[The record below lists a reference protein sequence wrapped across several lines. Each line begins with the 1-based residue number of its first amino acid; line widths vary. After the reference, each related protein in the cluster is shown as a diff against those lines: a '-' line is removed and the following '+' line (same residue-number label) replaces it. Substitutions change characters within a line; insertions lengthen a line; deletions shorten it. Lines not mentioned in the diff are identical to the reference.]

1 MRYNGINLQLE
12 ATRMKRKTWLALM
25 MAALLPSSSVF
36 AVRMA
41 RLYQVE
47 MPVVSQLSDVKEQAV
62 KDGFLQVLIRLSG
75 DPQVDKNPVIH
86 EGLKKAEYYVHD
98 YNYALETPNA
108 SEYLLR
114 IRYEPTDVN
123 RLLKQ
128 AKIVSWGERRPLI
141 LVWLVLKDKH
151 NHVEI
156 ISNEAPSTIYK
167 NMSQEGKKY
176 GLPLIFPVMDVN
188 EMNQVSPQ
196 DVMSFSYNTLNMAA
210 KRYSPDALLMGD
222 VVEYS
227 DGAQSNWR
235 FIMRNTQW
243 DWQVNGRTTKALVV
257 GVMNQLKEAL
267 IPVIPKPKRGFC
279 PNPTLSSANH

>member
-1 MRYNGINLQLE
+1 
-12 ATRMKRKTWLALM
+12 MKRKTWLALM
-25 MAALLPSSSVF
+25 MVAFLPSSSIF
-36 AVRMA
+36 AVRMT

-47 MPVVSQLSDVKEQAV
+47 IPVISKLSDVKEQAM
-62 KDGFLQVLIRLSG
+62 KEGFLQVLIRLSG
-75 DPQVDKNPVIH
+75 DPRVDKNPIIR

-98 YNYALETPNA
+98 YNYALETPNS

-114 IRYEPTDVN
+114 IRYEPTDIN

-128 AKIVSWGERRPLI
+128 ANIASWGEQRPLI
-141 LVWLVLKDKH
+141 LVWLVLQDKH
-151 NHVEI
+151 NHIEI
-156 ISNEAPSTIYK
+156 IANEAPNNIFK
-167 NMSQEGKKY
+167 NMSKEGKKF
-176 GLPLIFPVMDVN
+176 GLPLIFPVMDVS

-196 DVMSFSYNTLNMAA
+196 DVMSFSYTTLSMAA
-210 KRYSPDALLMGD
+210 KRYSPDALLVGEI
-222 VVEYS
+222 VEYS

-243 DWQVNGRTTKALVV
+243 NWRVNGRTANALVI
-257 GVMNQLKEAL
+257 GVINQLKEAL